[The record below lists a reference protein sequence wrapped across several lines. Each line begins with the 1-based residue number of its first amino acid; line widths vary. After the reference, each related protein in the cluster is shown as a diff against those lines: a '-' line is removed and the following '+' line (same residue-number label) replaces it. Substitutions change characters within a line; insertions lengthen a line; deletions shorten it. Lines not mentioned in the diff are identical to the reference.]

1 MKKYVRKGLR
11 ILGWTLGIIII
22 LILILLIAI
31 QIPAVQNMIKDKAVS
46 YLEDKI
52 HTKVVVDNLEI
63 SFPKKVLLEG
73 VYFEDQQK
81 DTLLYGKKLA
91 VDISLFKLLSNEVE
105 INSITLEEIVANVSR
120 NDKSEFNFDYI
131 IKAFASDE
139 VKKDSSAPMQFSIS
153 KIKLDKIRVKYDDA
167 VSKNNINL
175 NLNHFDTKVET
186 FDLENM
192 DFEIP
197 KITLDGLSVKLKQ
210 GIVEKLAQ
218 QTEEVVEEQSK
229 NPTLKLRLGEIDLSR
244 INLGYENE
252 TNKMVTQNTLEKLL
266 IKFNAIDIE
275 KQNIEI
281 KSIALEG
288 VKSSL
293 VFGKLAQKPKETTV
307 DTVQIAKEDNNW
319 KVKLNKAD
327 LKQIA
332 VYFDDANSAPLK
344 RGIDYKHLDIKDFNL
359 EAEDLAYSTTTISGS
374 INNFRV
380 KDKSGVDIQNLQTD
394 FFYGEKGAS
403 LKKLYLKTPQTEIKD
418 EIIIGYTSLD
428 SISKNIGDLEVNASI
443 EGSKIGFKDV
453 LLFVPTLADT
463 NPFKSNPNA
472 IVYINSE
479 VSGKVSDI
487 SIPQLEI
494 SGIGRTKVSASGRIT
509 GLPDVKTA
517 YLDINLKNFE
527 SSAKDLNDFVPKG
540 TIPNN
545 IQLPASFR
553 AKGTFKGT
561 LDNFRTDMNLATSS
575 GNAKVKALF
584 DSRRKNAERYD
595 AVASLDNFDLGRLLR
610 NDSIGRISLNAKAK
624 GTGLN
629 PKTANA
635 IVDAKLIKAG
645 FNGYTY
651 KNLDLKGNIKGGNF
665 KAVADMN
672 DPNLTFGL
680 DAEGGFGGKYPQAK
694 VKLNVD
700 IADLE
705 KLNLHAGP
713 LKLKGNIDADI
724 PTADVDYL
732 NGTINAYK
740 INIANA
746 KEQFILDTISIVATA
761 TAEKNSIVLKSQFA
775 NADINGK
782 YKLSQIATALTNSI
796 AKYYDTNPSAKKKT
810 TEPQQVAFT
819 IDVKS
824 DPILMKLM
832 PELKS
837 LEPINISGR
846 YNSVNDTIILNGRIP
861 KVVFGTNTITNAV
874 IDVNTE
880 NDSLVYNVVVD
891 DIQSGK
897 LRLPY
902 TRISGGVSDNVVAYD
917 LLLRDISDKDQYAI
931 SGKLEAKGNNTEVKL
946 DPELMLNYQNW
957 NLPAD
962 NKLAFGKDGILA
974 DNFELSNEGSS
985 LKVQSQSDT
994 PNSPIAVDF
1003 TDFKIETI
1011 TNIVQMD
1018 SLQVAGKLDGNVLL
1032 RDLKTNMVFTSDLN
1046 IEDFSFR
1053 KDTLGNI
1060 NIKVDNQTANTFN
1073 AKVAITGQDNEVN
1086 LAGTYRSDNSS
1097 FDLNLDIDKLN
1108 MKSIQGFTMGNLA
1121 ESTGFL
1127 DGQFKITGTA
1137 SAPNVNGDLQ
1147 FNDVGFIVTQLNS
1160 RFKSINDK
1168 ITVDGNGLNFREF
1181 TITDENDNTLVLKG
1195 SVLTKTF
1202 TDFGFNMDIEADN
1215 FRAVNS
1221 GPKDNDVYY
1230 GELFLDTRLKV
1241 RGDISKPVVE
1251 GNIKINEDTKFTIVL
1266 PQSDPSIVDREG
1278 IVEFIDQDN
1287 PPMITNVS
1295 VNDSLS
1301 KTQFKGIDASVNI
1314 EIDKEAELSI
1324 IIDKGNG
1331 DYLKLKGEARLN
1343 GGIDPSG
1350 KTSLTGRYEFTEGSY
1365 EMTFSA
1371 IKRKFDIKKGSY
1383 ILWTGE
1389 PTSADVSITAV
1400 YKVAAAPIDLL
1411 SQSSLNVD
1419 ATYRQRIEF
1428 ETELKMNGELL
1439 KPDITFDIVLPEGNN
1454 NVSTNIINQTQT
1466 KLAQLRQ
1473 EPSELNKQVF
1483 ALLLLNRFVGEN
1495 PFASEAGGGGAES
1508 MVRQSASKI
1517 LSQQMNNLAGDLISG
1532 VELNFDLES
1541 TDDYTTGQREN
1552 RTDLNVGVSKR
1563 LLDDRLKVTVGS
1575 SFGLEGPQQANQ
1587 ETTNIAG
1594 DVALDYQLTKDGRY
1608 MVRAYRKNQYQVAL
1622 QGQVVETGVGFIIT
1636 MDYNKFRELFHRTQ
1650 EEKDLRAKEK
1660 LDKEK
1665 KKQKEKEKKEKEEQ
1679 APKNKSDE

>member
-1 MKKYVRKGLR
+1 MKKYIRKGLR
-11 ILGWTLGIIII
+11 ILGWIIGIIII
-22 LILILLIAI
+22 LLLIILIAI
-31 QIPAVQNMIKDKAVS
+31 QIPAVQNVIKDKAVV
-46 YLEDKI
+46 YLQDKI
-52 HTKVVVDNLEI
+52 KTKVVVDNLSI
-63 SFPKKVLLEG
+63 SFPKKVVLEG

-91 VDISLFKLLSNEVE
+91 VDISMFKLLSNTVE
-105 INSITLEEIVANVSR
+105 IKSIVLEEIVANVSR
-120 NDKSEFNFDYI
+120 NDRSEFNFDYI
-131 IKAFASDE
+131 VKAFASDE
-139 VKKDSSAPMQFSIS
+139 EKKDSSAPMQLSIS
-153 KIKLDKIRVKYDDA
+153 KIKLDKIRVKFDDA
-167 VSKNNINL
+167 VSKNNISL

-197 KITLDGLSVKLKQ
+197 KITLNGLAVNLKQ
-210 GIVEKLAQ
+210 GIVEQLAEE
-218 QTEEVVEEQSK
+218 TEKVVAEQSK
-229 NPTLKLRLGEIDLSR
+229 NPTLKLKLGEIDLSQ

-252 TNKMVTQNTLEKLL
+252 ANKMVTKNTLEKLL
-266 IKFNAIDIE
+266 IRINAIDIE
-275 KQNIEI
+275 NQNIEI
-281 KSIALEG
+281 QSIALEG
-288 VKSSL
+288 VKSAL
-293 VFGKLAQKPKETTV
+293 VLGKLDSKPKETTK
-307 DTVQIAKEDNNW
+307 DTTKIAPADNNW
-319 KVKLNKAD
+319 KLKLNKAD
-327 LKQIA
+327 FKQIA
-332 VYFDDANSAPLK
+332 FYFDDANSIPLK
-344 RGIDYKHLDIKDFNL
+344 RGIDYKHLDITNL
-359 EAEDLAYSTTTISGS
+359 NLDAEQLSYSPITISGN

-380 KDKSGVDIQNLQTD
+380 KDKSGVNIQNLQTD
-394 FFYGEKGAS
+394 FFYGKKGAS

-418 EIIIGYTSLD
+418 EIIIGYASLD
-428 SISKNIGDLEVNASI
+428 SISKNIGDLEINASLD
-443 EGSKIGFKDV
+443 GSKIGFKDV

-472 IVYINSE
+472 IVHINSE

-487 SIPQLEI
+487 TIPNLEI
-494 SGIGRTKVSASGRIT
+494 YGIGKTKLNASGRIT
-509 GLPDVKTA
+509 GLPDAKTA

-527 SSAKDLNDFVPKG
+527 SSAQDMNDLVPKG
-540 TIPNN
+540 TIPKN
-545 IQLPASFR
+545 IQLPANFR
-553 AKGTFKGT
+553 AKGFFRGTF
-561 LDNFRTDMNLATSS
+561 DNFNTDLALNTSS
-575 GNAKVKALF
+575 GNAKVKASF
-584 DSRRKNAERYD
+584 DNRRKNNERYD
-595 AVASLDNFDLGRLLR
+595 AVASIDNFDLGRLLR
-610 NDSIGRISLNAKAK
+610 NDSIGRISLDAKIK
-624 GTGLN
+624 GTGLD

-635 IVDAKLIKAG
+635 VVEAKLIKADY
-645 FNGYTY
+645 NKYTY
-651 KNLDLKGNIKGGNF
+651 KNLNLKGNIKGGDL

-680 DAEGGFGGKYPQAK
+680 DAEGNFGGKYPQAK

-732 NGTINAYK
+732 NGTINATN
-740 INIANA
+740 INIANE

-761 TAEKNSIVLKSQFA
+761 TAEKNSIALKSQFA

-796 AKYYDTNPSAKKKT
+796 SKYYDTNPSAKKKT
-810 TEPQQVAFT
+810 TEPQQAAFT
-819 IDVKS
+819 INVKS
-824 DPILMKLM
+824 DPILMKLV

-837 LEPINISGR
+837 LEPIVISGR

-861 KVVFGTNTITNAV
+861 KVVYGTNTITNAV

-880 NDSLVYNVVVD
+880 NDSLVYNVIVD

-902 TRISGGVSDNVVAYD
+902 TRISGGVKDNVVAYD
-917 LLLRDISDKDQYAI
+917 LLLRDMANKDQYAI
-931 SGKLEAKGNNTEVKL
+931 SGKLEAKGNNTEISL
-946 DPELMLNYQNW
+946 DPDGLMLNYQNW

-962 NKLAFGKDGILA
+962 NRLAFGKDGILA

-994 PNSPIAVDF
+994 PDSPIAVDF
-1003 TDFKIETI
+1003 TDFKIETL

-1032 RDLKTNMVFTSDLN
+1032 RDIRTNMVFTSDLN

-1060 NIKVDNQTANTFN
+1060 NIKVDNETANAFN

-1086 LAGTYRSDNSS
+1086 LAGIYRSDNSS

-1127 DGQFKITGTA
+1127 NGKFKITGTA
-1137 SAPNVNGDLQ
+1137 SQPSVNGDLQ
-1147 FNDVGFIVTQLNS
+1147 FNDVGFVVTQLNS

-1168 ITVDGNGLNFREF
+1168 ISIDGKGINFREF
-1181 TITDENDNTLVLKG
+1181 TITDENDNKLVIKG
-1195 SVLTKTF
+1195 NIVTQTF
-1202 TDFGFNMDIEADN
+1202 TDFGFNLNIEADN

-1221 GPKDNDVYY
+1221 GPKDNDAYY

-1251 GNIKINEDTKFTIVL
+1251 GNIKINKDTKFTIVL

-1287 PPMITNVS
+1287 PSMITKVS
-1295 VNDSLS
+1295 VNDSIS

-1343 GGIDPSG
+1343 GGMDPSG
-1350 KTSLTGRYEFTEGSY
+1350 KTTLTGRYEFTEGSY

-1389 PTSADVSITAV
+1389 PTSANVSITAV
-1400 YKVAAAPIDLL
+1400 YKVNAAPIDLL
-1411 SQSSLNVD
+1411 SQTAATD

-1439 KPDITFDIVLPEGNN
+1439 KPEITFDIVLPDGNN

-1495 PFASEAGGGGAES
+1495 PFASEAGSSGAES

-1517 LSQQMNNLAGDLISG
+1517 LSQQLNNFASDLIQG

-1594 DVALDYQLTKDGRY
+1594 DVALDYQLSKDGRY

-1622 QGQVVETGVGFIIT
+1622 QGQVVETGVAFIIT
-1636 MDYNKFRELFHRTQ
+1636 IDYNKFRELFHRTQ
-1650 EEKDLRAKEK
+1650 EEKDRREKERQ
-1660 LDKEK
+1660 DKREK
-1665 KKQKEKEKKEKEEQ
+1665 REKEK
-1679 APKNKSDE
+1679 ASKNKSDEQ

>member
-1 MKKYVRKGLR
+1 MKKYIRKGLR
-11 ILGWTLGIIII
+11 ILAWTLGIIII
-22 LILILLIAI
+22 LLLIILIAI
-31 QIPAVQNMIKDKAVS
+31 QIPAVQNLIKDEAVS

-52 HTKVVVDNLEI
+52 KTKVVVDNLSI
-63 SFPKKVLLEG
+63 SFPKKVVLEG
-73 VYFEDQQK
+73 VYLEDQQK

-91 VDISLFKLLSNEVE
+91 VDISMFKLLSNTVE
-105 INSITLEEIVANVSR
+105 IKSIVLEEIVANVSR
-120 NDKSEFNFDYI
+120 NDQSEFNFDYI
-131 IKAFASDE
+131 INAFASKE
-139 VKKDSSAPMQFSIS
+139 EKKEESAPMEFSIG
-153 KIKLDKIRVKYDDA
+153 KVKLDKIRIKYDDA
-167 VSKNNINL
+167 VSKNNISL
-175 NLNHFDTKVET
+175 NLNHFDTKVEV
-186 FDLENM
+186 FDLNQM
-192 DFEIP
+192 TFEIP
-197 KITLDGLSVKLKQ
+197 KITLEGLAVNLKQ

-218 QTEEVVEEQSK
+218 ETEEAVEEQSK
-229 NPTLKLRLGEIDLSR
+229 NPTLKLKLGEIDLSR

-252 TNKMVTQNTLEKLL
+252 TNKMVTKNTLEKLL
-266 IKFNAIDIE
+266 IKFNVIDIE
-275 KQNIEI
+275 NQNIEI
-281 KSIALEG
+281 QSLALEG
-288 VKSSL
+288 VKSAL
-293 VFGKLAQKPKETTV
+293 VMGKLDVQPKETTV
-307 DTVQIAKEDNNW
+307 DTTQIAPADNNW
-319 KVKLNKAD
+319 KLKLNKAD

-332 VYFDDANSAPLK
+332 FYFDDANSAPLK
-344 RGIDYKHLDIKDFNL
+344 KGIDYKHLDITGLNL
-359 EAEDLAYSTTTISGS
+359 EAEQLAYSPATISGN
-374 INNFRV
+374 INNFKV

-418 EIIIGYTSLD
+418 EIIIGYASLD
-428 SISKNIGDLEVNASI
+428 SISKNIGDLEVKASI
-443 EGSKIGFKDV
+443 DGSKIGFKDV
-453 LLFVPTLADT
+453 LLFVPTLAHT

-487 SIPQLEI
+487 TIPQLEI
-494 SGIGRTKVSASGRIT
+494 YGIGKTKLNASGRIT
-509 GLPDVKTA
+509 GLPDAKTA
-517 YLDINLKNFE
+517 YIDITLKNFE

-553 AKGTFKGT
+553 ARGFFRGTM
-561 LDNFRTDMNLATSS
+561 DNFNTDLALNTSS
-575 GNAKVKALF
+575 GNAKVKAKF
-584 DSRRKNAERYD
+584 DNRRKNSERYD
-595 AVASLDNFDLGRLLR
+595 AIVSLDNFDVGRLLR
-610 NDSIGRISLNAKAK
+610 NDSIGRVSLNAKVK

-635 IVDAKLIKAG
+635 VVDAKLIKAG

-672 DPNLTFGL
+672 DPNLTFAL

-724 PTADVDYL
+724 PTADVDFL
-732 NGTINAYK
+732 NGTINATN
-740 INIANA
+740 INIANE
-746 KEQFILDTISIVATA
+746 KEQFILDTISIVATS
-761 TAEKNSIVLKSQFA
+761 TAERNTIVVQSQFVK
-775 NADINGK
+775 ADVNGK
-782 YKLSQIATALTNSI
+782 YKLSQIATALQNSI
-796 AKYYDTNPSAKKKT
+796 AKYYDTNPSAQKKT
-810 TEPQQVAFT
+810 TEAQQVAFT
-819 IDVKS
+819 VDVKS
-824 DPILMKLM
+824 DPILMKLV
-832 PELKS
+832 PQLKS

-861 KVVFGTNTITNAV
+861 KVVYGTNTITNAM
-874 IDVNTE
+874 IDVKTD

-902 TRISGGVSDNVVAYD
+902 TRISGGVKDNVVGYD
-917 LLLRDISDKDQYAI
+917 LLLRDIADKDQYAF
-931 SGKLEAKGNNTEVKL
+931 SGKLEAKGNATEINL
-946 DPELMLNYQNW
+946 DPQLMLNYQNW

-962 NKLAFGKDGILA
+962 NRLAFGQDGILA
-974 DNFELSNEGSS
+974 DNFELTNEGSS

-994 PNSPIAVDF
+994 PNAPIAVDF

-1060 NIKVDNQTANTFN
+1060 NIKVDNETANAFN

-1086 LAGTYRSDNSS
+1086 LDGVYRSDNSS

-1137 SAPNVNGDLQ
+1137 SQPKVNGDLQ
-1147 FNDVGFIVTQLNS
+1147 FNDVGFIVTPLNS

-1168 ITVDGNGLNFREF
+1168 ISVDGNGINFREF
-1181 TITDENDNTLVLKG
+1181 TITDENNNDLVIKG
-1195 SVLTKTF
+1195 SVLTQTF
-1202 TDFGFNMDIEADN
+1202 TDFGFNLNVEADN

-1221 GPKDNDVYY
+1221 GAKDNDVYY
-1230 GELFLDTRLKV
+1230 GELFLDTRLQV
-1241 RGDISKPVVE
+1241 RGDLNKPVVN

-1287 PPMITNVS
+1287 PPMITKVTM
-1295 VNDSLS
+1295 NDTLS

-1314 EIDKEAELSI
+1314 EIDKEAELSL

-1331 DYLKLKGEARLN
+1331 DYVKLKGEARLN

-1350 KTSLTGRYEFTEGSY
+1350 KTSLTGRYEFNEGSY

-1389 PTSADVSITAV
+1389 PMSADVSITAV
-1400 YKVAAAPIDLL
+1400 YKVAASPIDLL
-1411 SQSSLNVD
+1411 QADQTD
-1419 ATYRQRIEF
+1419 ATYRQRIDF

-1454 NVSTNIINQTQT
+1454 NVSTNIINATQNR
-1466 KLAQLRQ
+1466 LAQLRQ
-1473 EPSELNKQVF
+1473 EPSEMNKQVF

-1563 LLDDRLKVTVGS
+1563 LLDDRLKVTIGS

-1594 DVALDYQLTKDGRY
+1594 DVALDYQLTRDGRY

-1665 KKQKEKEKKEKEEQ
+1665 KKQKEKEKEERD
-1679 APKNKSDE
+1679 AEATKNKSDE

>member
-11 ILGWTLGIIII
+11 ILGWTIGIIII
-22 LILILLIAI
+22 LLLILLIAI
-31 QIPAVQNMIKDKAVS
+31 QIPAVQNLIKDEAVS
-46 YLEDKI
+46 YLEGKI
-52 HTKVVVDNLEI
+52 KTKVVVDNLEI

-73 VYFEDQQK
+73 VYLEDQNK

-91 VDISLFKLLSNEVE
+91 VNINLFDLLSNKVE
-105 INSITLEEIVANVSR
+105 INSIDLEHIVANVSR
-120 NDKSEFNFDYI
+120 NDQSEFNFDYI
-131 IKAFASDE
+131 IKAFDSGE
-139 VKKDSSAPMQFSIS
+139 TKKDSSAPMQISIG
-153 KIKLDKIRVKYDDA
+153 KINLDKIRLKYDDA
-167 VSKNNINL
+167 ITKNDISL
-175 NLNHFDTKVET
+175 NLHHFDTKIKT
-186 FDLENM
+186 FDLENLN
-192 DFEIP
+192 FEIP
-197 KITLDGLSVKLKQ
+197 KITLDGLAVKLKQ
-210 GIVEKLAQ
+210 GIVEQLAQ

-229 NPTLKLRLGEIDLSR
+229 NPTLTLKLGEIDLSR

-252 TNKMVTQNTLEKLL
+252 ASKMVTENSLEKLL
-266 IKFNAIDIE
+266 VKFNSIDIE
-275 KQNIEI
+275 KQNIDIQSLAINNI
-281 KSIALEG
+281 KSS
-288 VKSSL
+288 V
-293 VFGKLAQKPKETTV
+293 VFGKLNNRPKETIK

-319 KVKLNKAD
+319 KVKLNRAD

-332 VYFDDANSAPLK
+332 FYFDDANSAPLK
-344 RGIDYKHLDIKDFNL
+344 KGIDYKHLDLKDLNL
-359 EAEDLAYSTTTISGS
+359 DAQNLAYSTTTISGNL
-374 INNFRV
+374 NNFKV

-403 LKKLYLKTPQTEIKD
+403 LKNLYLKTPQTEIKD

-428 SISKNIGDLEVNASI
+428 SISQNIGDLEVNASI

-472 IVYINSE
+472 ILHINSE

-487 SIPQLEI
+487 TIPNLEI
-494 SGIGRTKVSASGRIT
+494 YGIGKTKLNASGRIT

-517 YLDINLKNFE
+517 YLDINLNNFE
-527 SSAKDLNDFVPKG
+527 SSAKDLNDFVPSG
-540 TIPNN
+540 TIPKNF
-545 IQLPASFR
+545 QLPASFR
-553 AKGTFKGT
+553 ARGTFKGT
-561 LDNFRTDMNLATSS
+561 LDNFNTDMNLATSS
-575 GNAKVKALF
+575 GNAKVKASF
-584 DSRRKNAERYD
+584 DSRRKNYERYD
-595 AVASLDNFDLGRLLR
+595 AIASLDNFDVGRLLR
-610 NDSIGRISLNAKAK
+610 NDSIGKVSLKAKVK
-624 GTGLN
+624 GTGLD

-635 IVDAKLIKAG
+635 VVDAQLIKAG

-680 DAEGGFGGKYPQAK
+680 DAEGGFNGKYPEAK
-694 VKLNVD
+694 VRLNVD

-724 PTADVDYL
+724 ETADIDYL
-732 NGTINAYK
+732 NGTLNAYK
-740 INIANA
+740 FTIANA
-746 KEQFILDTISIVATA
+746 NEQFVLDTISVVAIA
-761 TAEKNSIVLKSQFA
+761 NAEKDSIGLKSQFV
-775 NADINGK
+775 NASIDGK
-782 YKLSQIATALTNSI
+782 YKLSQLATALQNSI
-796 AKYYDTNPSAKKKT
+796 AKYYDTNPSAKKIKT
-810 TEPQQVAFT
+810 DAQQVAFN
-819 IDVKS
+819 IDIKS
-824 DPILMKLM
+824 DPILMKIV
-832 PELKS
+832 PTLKS
-837 LEPINISGR
+837 LEPITISGR
-846 YNSVNDTIILNGRIP
+846 YNSVNDTIILKGRIP
-861 KVVFGTNTITNAV
+861 KVVYGTNTITNAV
-874 IDVNTE
+874 IDVKTE
-880 NDSLVYNVVVD
+880 NDSLLYNVVVD
-891 DIQSGK
+891 DIESGK
-897 LRLPY
+897 MRLPY
-902 TRISGGVSDNVVAYD
+902 TRLSGGVNDNVVAYD
-917 LLLRDISDKDQYAI
+917 LLLRDLADKDQYAI
-931 SGKLEAKGNNTEVKL
+931 SGKLEATKDNTEISL
-946 DPELMLNYQNW
+946 NPDGLLLNYQEW
-957 NLPAD
+957 NLPAT

-985 LKVQSQSDT
+985 LKIQSETNT
-994 PNSPIAVDF
+994 PNAPIAVDF
-1003 TDFKIETI
+1003 TDFKIETL

-1018 SLQVAGKLDGNVLL
+1018 SLQVAGVLQGNVLL
-1032 RDLKTNMVFTSDLN
+1032 KDLKNNMVFTSDLN
-1046 IEDFSFR
+1046 IENFSFR

-1060 NIKVDNQTANTFN
+1060 NIKVDNQTANTFT
-1073 AKVAITGQDNEVN
+1073 AKVAITGQENEVN
-1086 LAGTYRSDNSS
+1086 LDGTYRSDNSS
-1097 FDLNLDIDKLN
+1097 FDLNLDIAKLN

-1137 SAPNVNGDLQ
+1137 SQPNVNGDLN
-1147 FNDVGFIVTQLNS
+1147 FNDVGFKVTQLNS
-1160 RFKSINDK
+1160 KFKSINDK
-1168 ITVDGNGLNFREF
+1168 ITIDGNGLNFRTF
-1181 TITDENDNTLVLKG
+1181 TITDENNNKLVLKG

-1202 TDFGFNMDIEADN
+1202 TDFGFNLDIEADN
-1215 FRAVNS
+1215 FKAVNS
-1221 GPKDNDVYY
+1221 GAKDNDVYY

-1241 RGDISKPVVE
+1241 RGDLNKPVVE

-1278 IVEFIDQDN
+1278 IIEFIDQDN
-1287 PPMITNVS
+1287 PPMITKVA

-1331 DYLKLKGEARLN
+1331 DYLKLKGEARLT

-1400 YKVAAAPIDLL
+1400 YKVDAAPIDLL
-1411 SQSSLNVD
+1411 QATQTTD

-1439 KPDITFDIVLPEGNN
+1439 KPEITFDIVLPDGNN
-1454 NVSTNIINQTQT
+1454 NVSTNIINATQT
-1466 KLAQLRQ
+1466 RLAQLRQ

-1495 PFASEAGGGGAES
+1495 PFASEAGSGGAES

-1517 LSQQMNNLAGDLISG
+1517 LSQQMNNFAGDLISG

-1552 RTDLNVGVSKR
+1552 RTDLNVAVSKR

-1575 SFGLEGPQQANQ
+1575 SFGLEGPQQANE

-1636 MDYNKFRELFHRTQ
+1636 MDYNKFRELFHRSQ

-1660 LDKEK
+1660 QEK
-1665 KKQKEKEKKEKEEQ
+1665 KEKKEKEEKR
-1679 APKNKSDE
+1679 AKEEALKNKSDEQ

>member
-1 MKKYVRKGLR
+1 
-11 ILGWTLGIIII
+11 
-22 LILILLIAI
+22 
-31 QIPAVQNMIKDKAVS
+31 
-46 YLEDKI
+46 
-52 HTKVVVDNLEI
+52 
-63 SFPKKVLLEG
+63 
-73 VYFEDQQK
+73 
-81 DTLLYGKKLA
+81 
-91 VDISLFKLLSNEVE
+91 
-105 INSITLEEIVANVSR
+105 
-120 NDKSEFNFDYI
+120 
-131 IKAFASDE
+131 
-139 VKKDSSAPMQFSIS
+139 
-153 KIKLDKIRVKYDDA
+153 
-167 VSKNNINL
+167 
-175 NLNHFDTKVET
+175 
-186 FDLENM
+186 
-192 DFEIP
+192 
-197 KITLDGLSVKLKQ
+197 
-210 GIVEKLAQ
+210 
-218 QTEEVVEEQSK
+218 
-229 NPTLKLRLGEIDLSR
+229 
-244 INLGYENE
+244 
-252 TNKMVTQNTLEKLL
+252 
-266 IKFNAIDIE
+266 
-275 KQNIEI
+275 
-281 KSIALEG
+281 
-288 VKSSL
+288 
-293 VFGKLAQKPKETTV
+293 
-307 DTVQIAKEDNNW
+307 
-319 KVKLNKAD
+319 
-327 LKQIA
+327 
-332 VYFDDANSAPLK
+332 
-344 RGIDYKHLDIKDFNL
+344 
-359 EAEDLAYSTTTISGS
+359 
-374 INNFRV
+374 
-380 KDKSGVDIQNLQTD
+380 
-394 FFYGEKGAS
+394 
-403 LKKLYLKTPQTEIKD
+403 
-418 EIIIGYTSLD
+418 
-428 SISKNIGDLEVNASI
+428 
-443 EGSKIGFKDV
+443 DV
-453 LLFVPTLADT
+453 
-463 NPFKSNPNA
+463 
-472 IVYINSE
+472 
-479 VSGKVSDI
+479 
-487 SIPQLEI
+487 
-494 SGIGRTKVSASGRIT
+494 
-509 GLPDVKTA
+509 
-517 YLDINLKNFE
+517 
-527 SSAKDLNDFVPKG
+527 
-540 TIPNN
+540 
-545 IQLPASFR
+545 
-553 AKGTFKGT
+553 
-561 LDNFRTDMNLATSS
+561 
-575 GNAKVKALF
+575 
-584 DSRRKNAERYD
+584 
-595 AVASLDNFDLGRLLR
+595 
-610 NDSIGRISLNAKAK
+610 
-624 GTGLN
+624 
-629 PKTANA
+629 
-635 IVDAKLIKAG
+635 
-645 FNGYTY
+645 
-651 KNLDLKGNIKGGNF
+651 
-665 KAVADMN
+665 
-672 DPNLTFGL
+672 
-680 DAEGGFGGKYPQAK
+680 
-694 VKLNVD
+694 
-700 IADLE
+700 
-705 KLNLHAGP
+705 
-713 LKLKGNIDADI
+713 
-724 PTADVDYL
+724 
-732 NGTINAYK
+732 
-740 INIANA
+740 
-746 KEQFILDTISIVATA
+746 
-761 TAEKNSIVLKSQFA
+761 
-775 NADINGK
+775 NGK
-782 YKLSQIATALTNSI
+782 YKLSQIATALQNSI
-796 AKYYDTNPSAKKKT
+796 AKYYDTNPSAKKQT
-810 TEPQQVAFT
+810 TEAQQVAFT

-824 DPILMKLM
+824 DPILMKLV

-861 KVVFGTNTITNAV
+861 KVVYGTNTITNAV
-874 IDVNTE
+874 IDVKTE
-880 NDSLVYNVVVD
+880 NDSLVYNLVVD
-891 DIQSGK
+891 DIESGK

-902 TRISGGVSDNVVAYD
+902 TRISGGVNDNVVGYD
-917 LLLRDISDKDQYAI
+917 LLLRDVADKDQYAI
-931 SGKLEAKGNNTEVKL
+931 SGKLEAKGNTTEIIL
-946 DPELMLNYQNW
+946 NPDLMLNYQDW

-1003 TDFKIETI
+1003 TNFKIETI

-1032 RDLKTNMVFTSDLN
+1032 RDLKNNMVFTSDLN
-1046 IEDFSFR
+1046 IQDFSFR

-1060 NIKVDNQTANTFN
+1060 NIKVDNQTANTFT
-1073 AKVAITGQDNEVN
+1073 AKVAITGQENEVN
-1086 LAGTYRSDNSS
+1086 LDGTYRSDNSS
-1097 FDLNLDIDKLN
+1097 FDLNLDIEKLN

-1147 FNDVGFIVTQLNS
+1147 FNDVGFKVTQLNS
-1160 RFKSINDK
+1160 KFKSINDK

-1215 FRAVNS
+1215 FKAVNS
-1221 GPKDNDVYY
+1221 GAKDNDVYY
-1230 GELFLDTRLKV
+1230 GELFIDTRLKV

-1266 PQSDPSIVDREG
+1266 PQSDPSLVDREG

-1287 PPMITNVS
+1287 PSMITKVA

-1314 EIDKEAELSI
+1314 EIDKDAELSI

-1400 YKVAAAPIDLL
+1400 YKVAASPIDLL
-1411 SQSSLNVD
+1411 AQSQTTD

-1454 NVSTNIINQTQT
+1454 NVSTTIINQTQT

-1552 RTDLNVGVSKR
+1552 RTDLNVGVSKQ

-1665 KKQKEKEKKEKEEQ
+1665 RKQKEQEKKEREEQ
-1679 APKNKSDE
+1679 ATKNKSDE